1 MIDAVVLRTGVATI
15 AAAIALTAAGEQP
28 LPDVPRLN
36 FGQPLPQYRLQWPGY
51 SGMMSPGLVAPTI
64 SNYRLPQPLRLR
76 DGLMGSWADSL
87 AAMPATMHVSAQA
100 RPAAQHG
107 DYDFDRNPYSHDWQ
121 ASGVIARLGDGQLGG
136 SGSRASF
143 PALGNVATGS
153 LWVTQTVY
161 ERLTLTAG
169 ITGSK
174 YHFGREA
181 WNDYGVWGRASY
193 QINGTLSLNAFG
205 QYNFNPHYH
214 SMGAMGITQN
224 SNYGAT
230 LGVKVSDNFSVDVGA
245 QRYYDVYAHCW
256 RTIPILAPTVRVL
269 GQPLSVDVGG
279 ILYGLL
285 KSLGGGHGGGYRL
298 EPSGGGGMAVPQAP
312 FTDSGCG
319 LARDNVPH
327 RH

>member
-1 MIDAVVLRTGVATI
+1 MIDAGKLRARVAAV
-15 AAAIALTAAGEQP
+15 AAAMALTAAAVQP
-28 LPDVPRLN
+28 LPDVPRFSL
-36 FGQPLPQYRLQWPGY
+36 GQPLPHYRLQWPGY
-51 SGMMSPGLVAPTI
+51 AGVVSPGLVAPTM
-64 SNYRLPQPLRLR
+64 SNYRLPQPLRLHG
-76 DGLMGSWADSL
+76 GLMGSLADSL
-87 AAMPATMHVSAQA
+87 AAMPATMHISMPAQPSAQ
-100 RPAAQHG
+100 QG
-107 DYDFDRNPYSHDWQ
+107 GYDFDLNPYSRDWQ
-121 ASGVIARLGDGQLGG
+121 ASGVIARLGDGLLGG
-136 SGSRASF
+136 SGSRTSL
-143 PALGNVATGS
+143 PALGNMATGS
-153 LWVTQTVY
+153 LWVTQTVD

-193 QINGTLSLNAFG
+193 QLNGTLSLNAFG
-205 QYNFNPHYH
+205 QYNFNPHFH

-245 QRYYDVYAHCW
+245 QRYYDVYSHCW
-256 RTIPILAPTVRVL
+256 RTMPILAPTIML
-269 GQPLSVDVGG
+269 MGQPLSVDLGG

-298 EPSGGGGMAVPQAP
+298 EPSGGGGMAVPKAP

>member
-1 MIDAVVLRTGVATI
+1 MIDAGKLRARVAAVAT
-15 AAAIALTAAGEQP
+15 AMALTAAAVQP
-28 LPDVPRLN
+28 LPDVPRFSL
-36 FGQPLPQYRLQWPGY
+36 GQPLPHYRLQWPGY
-51 SGMMSPGLVAPTI
+51 AGVVSPGLVAPTM
-64 SNYRLPQPLRLR
+64 SNYRLPQPLRLHG
-76 DGLMGSWADSL
+76 GLMGSLADSL
-87 AAMPATMHVSAQA
+87 AAMPATMHISMPAQPSAQ
-100 RPAAQHG
+100 QG
-107 DYDFDRNPYSHDWQ
+107 GYNFDLNPYSRDWQ
-121 ASGVIARLGDGQLGG
+121 ASGVIARLGDGLLGG
-136 SGSRASF
+136 SGSRTSL
-143 PALGNVATGS
+143 PALGNMATGI
-153 LWVTQTVY
+153 LWVTQTVD

-193 QINGTLSLNAFG
+193 QLNGTLSLNAFG
-205 QYNFNPHYH
+205 QYNFNPHFH

-245 QRYYDVYAHCW
+245 QRYYDVYSHCW
-256 RTIPILAPTVRVL
+256 RTMPILAPTIML
-269 GQPLSVDVGG
+269 MGQPLSVDVGG

-298 EPSGGGGMAVPQAP
+298 EPSGGGGMAVPKAP

>member
-1 MIDAVVLRTGVATI
+1 MINDWKLRAGVAALVAAVALN
-15 AAAIALTAAGEQP
+15 AAAGQP
-28 LPDVPRLN
+28 LADVPRL
-36 FGQPLPQYRLQWPGY
+36 GLGHPLPQYRLQWPGY
-51 SGMMSPGLVAPTI
+51 SGMVSPGLVAPTI
-64 SNYRLPQPLRLR
+64 SNYRLPQPLRLH
-76 DGLMGSWADSL
+76 DALMGSWADSL
-87 AAMPATMHVSAQA
+87 AAMPATMHISTPAQPTA
-100 RPAAQHG
+100 LQG
-107 DYDFDRNPYSHDWQ
+107 GYDFDRNPYSRDWQ
-121 ASGVIARLGDGQLGG
+121 ASGVIARLGDGVLGG

-153 LWVTQTVY
+153 LWVTQTVD
-161 ERLTLTAG
+161 ERLTLTGG

-245 QRYYDVYAHCW
+245 QRYYDVYSHRW
-256 RTIPILAPTVRVL
+256 RTIPILAPTVKVL

-285 KSLGGGHGGGYRL
+285 KSLGGGHDGGYRL

-312 FTDSGCG
+312 FTASGCG

>member
-1 MIDAVVLRTGVATI
+1 MIDAGKLRARVAAV
-15 AAAIALTAAGEQP
+15 AAAMALTAAAVQP
-28 LPDVPRLN
+28 LPDVPRFSL
-36 FGQPLPQYRLQWPGY
+36 GQPLPHYRLQWPGY
-51 SGMMSPGLVAPTI
+51 AGVVSPGLVAPTM
-64 SNYRLPQPLRLR
+64 SNYRLPQPLRLHG
-76 DGLMGSWADSL
+76 GLMGSLADSL
-87 AAMPATMHVSAQA
+87 AAMPATMHISMPAQPSAQ
-100 RPAAQHG
+100 QG
-107 DYDFDRNPYSHDWQ
+107 GYNFDLNPYSRDWQ
-121 ASGVIARLGDGQLGG
+121 ASGVIARLGDGLLGG
-136 SGSRASF
+136 SGSRTSL
-143 PALGNVATGS
+143 PALGNMATGS
-153 LWVTQTVY
+153 LWVTQTVD

-193 QINGTLSLNAFG
+193 QLNGTLSLNAFG
-205 QYNFNPHYH
+205 QYNFNPHFH

-245 QRYYDVYAHCW
+245 QRYYDVYSHCW
-256 RTIPILAPTVRVL
+256 RTMPILAPTIML
-269 GQPLSVDVGG
+269 MGQPLSVDVGG

-298 EPSGGGGMAVPQAP
+298 EPSGGGGMAVPKAP

>member
-1 MIDAVVLRTGVATI
+1 MIDAGKLRARVAAVAT
-15 AAAIALTAAGEQP
+15 AMALTAAAVQP
-28 LPDVPRLN
+28 LPDVPRFSL
-36 FGQPLPQYRLQWPGY
+36 GQPLPHYRLQWPGY
-51 SGMMSPGLVAPTI
+51 AGVVSPGLVAPTM
-64 SNYRLPQPLRLR
+64 SNYRLPQPLRLHG
-76 DGLMGSWADSL
+76 GLMGSLADSL
-87 AAMPATMHVSAQA
+87 AAMPATMHISMPAQPSAQ
-100 RPAAQHG
+100 QG
-107 DYDFDRNPYSHDWQ
+107 GYNFDLNPYSRDWQ
-121 ASGVIARLGDGQLGG
+121 ASGVIARLGDGLLGG
-136 SGSRASF
+136 SGSRTSL
-143 PALGNVATGS
+143 PALGNMATGS
-153 LWVTQTVY
+153 LWVTQTVD

-193 QINGTLSLNAFG
+193 QLNGTLSLNAFG
-205 QYNFNPHYH
+205 QYNFNPHFH

-245 QRYYDVYAHCW
+245 QRYYDVYSHCW
-256 RTIPILAPTVRVL
+256 RTMPILAPTIML
-269 GQPLSVDVGG
+269 MGQPLSVDVGG

-298 EPSGGGGMAVPQAP
+298 EPSGGGGMAVPKAP